1 MAMTTTW
8 NDVQAFVRKQYVLQQ
23 DQAQHFAMDF
33 ELPDPKAEAGTA
45 RPAMD
50 EASLASSVV
59 RLHGQLLQAGEEAPK
74 WLILRA
80 EVCGERAMSPTA
92 ALRHSARLL
101 MGALVLSGNQY
112 VLRYS
117 LPLSD
122 LSMPTLQH
130 VLDYIAREAG
140 GLRKKVLQQTA
151 SPPRSALGQSL
162 ND

>member
-8 NDVQAFVRKQYVLQQ
+8 NDVQAFVRKHYVLQQ

-33 ELPDPKAEAGTA
+33 ELPDPKAEAGST

-59 RLHGQLLQAGEEAPK
+59 RLHGQLLQTGEDAPK
-74 WLILRA
+74 WLVLRA
-80 EVCGERAMSPTA
+80 EVCGERAMSPLA

-101 MGALVLSGNQY
+101 IGALVLSGNQY
-112 VLRYS
+112 ILRYT

-122 LSMPTLQH
+122 LSLPTLQH
-130 VLDYIAREAG
+130 AIEYIAREAG
-140 GLRKKVLQQTA
+140 SLRHKVLQQTA